1 MVKQTLRCTLC
12 GKFATFADM
21 QDDQLCWRCGDR
33 LQKEAEKR
41 TVLLSRYI
49 TGMAVVIIILG
60 VLLIDAWTAKAQNVE
75 YYVTGINTATNERV
89 VGWLD
94 GQVGS
99 GEVQGTILD
108 RGDRFVVV
116 GVANGMGSFELRSL
130 CCTYDVV
137 VTDEV
142 SSDKLTNRK
151 QWQESWK

>member
-1 MVKQTLRCTLC
+1 MSKITSRCSLC
-12 GKFATFADM
+12 GKFTTFTDM
-21 QDDQLCWRCGDR
+21 QDDQLCWRCGER

-60 VLLIDAWTAKAQNVE
+60 VLLIDAWIARAQNVE
-75 YYVTGINTATNERV
+75 YYVTGTNITTGERV

-116 GVANGMGSFELRSL
+116 GVANGMGSFELKSL

-137 VTDEV
+137 VADEV
-142 SSDKLTNRK
+142 SESKLQNRK
-151 QWQESWK
+151 TWEKK